1 MRHASALLIVLF
13 LTSACASPA
22 ARYYKL
28 SALATPAAPA
38 SAVSVAVGPVSIPA
52 IVDRPQFIVSA
63 GPNEVRVEEF
73 QRWAAPLAD
82 DIGRVVAENLVVLLG
97 SPRVAL
103 FPQQAAEDV
112 QYRVVIA
119 VQRFESEPGEAA
131 RLDALWRVRRTS
143 DGASQSGRTTL
154 REAGAGGYEALA
166 AAHSRAL
173 ARLSQDIAAAI
184 RALERGERGNG
195 AAREGSAT

>member
-52 IVDRPQFIVSA
+52 LVDRPQFVLSA

-73 QRWAAPLAD
+73 HP
-82 DIGRVVAENLVVLLG
+82 
-97 SPRVAL
+97 
-103 FPQQAAEDV
+103 
-112 QYRVVIA
+112 
-119 VQRFESEPGEAA
+119 
-131 RLDALWRVRRTS
+131 VRPW
-143 DGASQSGRTTL
+143 
-154 REAGAGGYEALA
+154 
-166 AAHSRAL
+166 
-173 ARLSQDIAAAI
+173 
-184 RALERGERGNG
+184 
-195 AAREGSAT
+195 